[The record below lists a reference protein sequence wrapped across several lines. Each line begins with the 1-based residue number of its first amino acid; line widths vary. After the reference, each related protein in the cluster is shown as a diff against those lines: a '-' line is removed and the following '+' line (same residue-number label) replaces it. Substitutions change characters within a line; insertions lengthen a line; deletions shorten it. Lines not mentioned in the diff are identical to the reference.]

1 MICPNCKNEVTG
13 KYCSYC
19 GTLLQPETDGEERRD
34 GQASPDR
41 KDPAADQNSQK
52 MPGGG
57 NPPSGRKIPERAYTE
72 NGQIDPENFPWE
84 EMNLGQNTQQIQA
97 SVVLSE
103 ALRGKNMRTAA
114 GGDNLSAGD
123 SMESTDDGQSREDL
137 GDSRMAGRRSG
148 QTFSGG
154 GSSSGASSGKVK
166 VKQTTKK
173 KTKVKKKGKNPVL
186 SAISSAGSAAKGG
199 TRAVWKTVIML
210 LQGICFVLM
219 AYLTIRFARSFWAQ
233 RSALGAVQDILSQR
247 NLAEALYMIAGGCTA
262 AYGALQ
268 ALWMLSRRKIADRGR
283 ILRYDAGRGMMGFA
297 AFLILGLAA
306 RYVGD
311 LLPSA
316 PWLFLGIKQYL
327 LVAQAMEG
335 TLIRLGILGILL
347 CVVRKVGA
355 R

>member
-19 GTLLQPETDGEERRD
+19 GTLLQPDTDGEGRKGSQD
-34 GQASPDR
+34 GPDQNGLNVPGEDSARSPQSGRNIPDR
-41 KDPAADQNSQK
+41 
-52 MPGGG
+52 
-57 NPPSGRKIPERAYTE
+57 AYAE
-72 NGQIDPENFPWE
+72 NGQVDPENFPWE

-103 ALRGKNMRTAA
+103 ALRGKSSDGQLRE
-114 GGDNLSAGD
+114 D
-123 SMESTDDGQSREDL
+123 TDDFQTE
-137 GDSRMAGRRSG
+137 GRKSG
-148 QTFSGG
+148 QTYSGSVPSG
-154 GSSSGASSGKVK
+154 VSSGRVK

-186 SAISSAGSAAKGG
+186 AAISSAGSAAKGG

-210 LQGICFVLM
+210 LQVICFVLM

-233 RSALGAVQDILSQR
+233 RSALGAVQEIFSQR
-247 NLAEALYMIAGGCTA
+247 NLAAAVYVIAGACTA
-262 AYGALQ
+262 AYGAMQ

-283 ILRYDAGRGMMGFA
+283 ILIYDAGRGMTGFA

-311 LLPSA
+311 LFPSA
-316 PWLFLGIKQYL
+316 PWPFLGIKQYL
-327 LVAQAMEG
+327 LVAQTMEG
-335 TLIRLGILGILL
+335 TLISLGILGIIL
-347 CVVRKVGA
+347 CVARKTGA